1 MDVLDHHPAAPETTP
16 IKTYTPAMDLNPEQI
31 TVTPRSPSVL
41 AAFVRTARVQTHH
54 LVPALTDDSPS
65 PVGQTPPPFRILP
78 AKKFA
83 AILLGNGK
91 EEKEHTRKRE
101 KGHRIS
107 TPRPEPGRLRP
118 PAPADAVRG
127 LPPLLPLLQGGQAAA
142 AAQTEERRRHTRTP
156 LISRRLPP
164 PAA

>member
-41 AAFVRTARVQTHH
+41 AAFARTARVQTHH

-65 PVGQTPPPFRILP
+65 PVGQTPPP
-78 AKKFA
+78 
-83 AILLGNGK
+83 
-91 EEKEHTRKRE
+91 
-101 KGHRIS
+101 
-107 TPRPEPGRLRP
+107 
-118 PAPADAVRG
+118 APADAVRG
-127 LPPLLPLLQGGQAAA
+127 LPPLLPGGQAAA
-142 AAQTEERRRHTRTP
+142 AAQTEERRRHTRAPLRRHTRTP